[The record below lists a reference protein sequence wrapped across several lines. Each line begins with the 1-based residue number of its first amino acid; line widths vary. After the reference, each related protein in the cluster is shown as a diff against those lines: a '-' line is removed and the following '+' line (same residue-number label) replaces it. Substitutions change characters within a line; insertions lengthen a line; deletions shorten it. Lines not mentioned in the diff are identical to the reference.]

1 MAGSWLASIDGF
13 SPEWRFRAALRRWL
27 YPHVGLAVATFLAG
41 VVAGGGATAVTS
53 PQALADAADAFRG
66 PALYTETITVWSI
79 FSNNVVAL
87 AVVAG
92 GALSFGLTSAVGLFF
107 NGLLV
112 GTVVY
117 LGLANGE
124 LLQVL
129 ALVLPHGVLELSAF
143 FLVGGVAYRVTWRL
157 VLYLRGTTGR
167 PITRQEAIE
176 AAGLCTGAL
185 LAIAVA
191 AWIEAEL
198 TVDIAR
204 TFVDIG
210 TGR

>member
-1 MAGSWLASIDGF
+1 MAGNWLASVGGLG
-13 SPEWRFRAALRRWL
+13 PEWRLRGALRRWL
-27 YPHVGLAVATFLAG
+27 YPHVGLAAATFLAG
-41 VVAGGGATAVTS
+41 AVAGGGTMAVTS

-66 PALYTETITVWSI
+66 PALYPESITVWSI

-107 NGLLV
+107 NGLLL
-112 GTVVY
+112 GTVVS
-117 LGLANGE
+117 LGLADGE
-124 LLQVL
+124 LLRVL

-157 VLYLRGTTGR
+157 VLYLRGAAER

-176 AAGLCTGAL
+176 AAGLCAGAL

-204 TFVDIG
+204 VFVDVG
-210 TGR
+210 TGQ